1 MIYFDNS
8 ATTVPDPEVIQTYN
22 KVAKD
27 FFGNPSSLHIL
38 GAEAE
43 NLFIRSRMQIADI
56 LQVKSN
62 EIIFTSGGTE
72 GNNLAIKGIA
82 LKYQSRGKHIITT
95 EVEHAS
101 VYEACRSLEEL
112 GFDIT
117 FLPVDD
123 KGFVDPKKVEEAI
136 RTDTILISIMHVNN
150 ELGSIQPIHEIGQIA
165 KKHPKLFFH
174 VDDVQGFS
182 KVNLNVKEAQVDLCT
197 YSAHKVNGLKG
208 TGILYVRE
216 NIKLYPLFHGGG
228 QESQIRSGTENLPG
242 AIALARAFRL
252 AKEKERANLTHL
264 RELREAFAKELELI
278 SGVVLNS
285 PMKNVAPHIINI
297 SVPHTKPEVIIHTLG
312 EQGIFISTKSACS
325 SREEDEN
332 RVLDACGHSKERAA
346 TALRISLSYE
356 STKSEIDEFIRVF
369 TEVVK
374 NLKRMLE

>member
-278 SGVVLNS
+278 PGVVLNS

-332 RVLDACGHSKERAA
+332 RVLDACGHSKERAS